1 MSIPPAT
8 PLQFEHEEVD
18 APQAADCSQ
27 CRQRIASVYYETAGN
42 LLCERCKFER
52 ESAPMGGSLGRFSR
66 ASLAGL
72 GAAIAGSLLYFAV
85 RELTGYEFG
94 LIAIV
99 VGIAVGKA
107 VHWGSKGRGG
117 WRYQTLAI
125 ALTYLSIVAT
135 YVPQIFKELAESDQT
150 EEATTGTAASTP
162 ATSTAATS
170 TVATSTV
177 ATSTT
182 TPATPATTTVAEANV
197 SGGEIALGLLALA
210 VIVVAAPFLA
220 GFQNI
225 IGLLIISFGLF
236 EAWKI
241 NRKTETIV
249 TGPFRLG
256 DRSPAAPA
264 TPA

>member
-18 APQAADCSQ
+18 APQAVDCSQ
-27 CRQRIASVYYETAGN
+27 CRQRIVSVYYETAGN

-52 ESAPMGGSLGRFSR
+52 ESAPMGGSMGRFSR

-72 GAAIAGSLLYFAV
+72 GAAIAGSLLYFGV

-135 YVPQIFKELAESDQT
+135 YVPQIFKELAENNQT
-150 EEATTGTAASTP
+150 EEAATNTAATP

-170 TVATSTV
+170 TVATST
-177 ATSTT
+177 TT
-182 TPATPATTTVAEANV
+182 TPATTTVAEANAT
-197 SGGEIALGLLALA
+197 GGEIALGLLALA
-210 VIVVAAPFLA
+210 FIILAAPFLA
-220 GFQNI
+220 GLQNI